1 MYYLFMHGRYDFWE
15 HYHKRSNIETAYAM
29 IKGNFGSHLRSKSD
43 TRQINEALCKVLLAI
58 AAGSTPSFTA
68 GSSYALPADMLA
80 HRVTYGVSVVLFVKP
95 LQRPV

>member
-43 TRQINEALCKVLLAI
+43 TRQINGALCKVLLAI
-58 AAGSTPSFTA
+58 AAGSPPSFTA
-68 GSSYALPADMLA
+68 GSSYALPDMLA
-80 HRVTYGVSVVLFVKP
+80 HRVTYGVSVVLFVEP

>member
-15 HYHKRSNIETAYAM
+15 HYHKRSNIETVHSM
-29 IKGNFGSHLRSKSD
+29 TKGNFGSHLRSKSD